1 MIIFD
6 PALKIFYSTLINDG
20 SIFSGFST
28 RAQGDARS
36 IESIFRFFN
45 DNNIGFKKIVA
56 LEQIHSVNIEEYV
69 SKDNENFTKVEETDG
84 IITRD
89 SNTVITARTGDCCPI
104 IFVDKEKK
112 IIGVSHQ
119 GWRGS
124 LKRMAQK
131 MVGRMA
137 DMGADISSIKV
148 AIGPTI
154 GECCYDVSDDR
165 YYQFLEEFNGY
176 SEKIFRFRAGKR
188 HLNLTLLNYLLLK
201 DTGVKPENIDH
212 FPFCTKCDTERFFS
226 FRRDRKKEDYG
237 EMFSFILYNKS

>member
-1 MIIFD
+1 MIIYD
-6 PALKIFYSTLINDG
+6 SALKIFYSTLINDDLF
-20 SIFSGFST
+20 FSGFST
-28 RAQGDARS
+28 KSQGDARS
-36 IESIFRFFN
+36 IEPIFRFFKE
-45 DNNIGFKKIVA
+45 NNIEFKKLVT
-56 LEQIHSVNIEEYV
+56 LEQIHSVNVEEYTAM
-69 SKDNENFTKVEETDG
+69 DNESFTKIEETDG
-84 IITRD
+84 IVTRE

-104 IFVDKEKK
+104 IFVDKENK

-131 MVGRMA
+131 MVERMVKL
-137 DMGADISSIKV
+137 GAKVESIKV

-176 SEKIFRFRAGKR
+176 SEKIFHFRNGKR
-188 HLNLTLLNYLLLK
+188 HLNLALLNYLLLRDVGIDLK
-201 DTGVKPENIDH
+201 NIDH
-212 FPFCTKCDTERFFS
+212 FPFCTKCDTKRFFS

-237 EMFSFILYNKS
+237 EMFSFVLYNKS